1 MKNSNSVKEIE
12 NKIFKQQKSMQQFV
26 KNIDK
31 VNKLK
36 IRHNSN
42 YLTREQIHDCKKIHE
57 TFACPDVCNIRTR
70 LQMRMGGIPLRLER
84 HLPKTAADETGVF
97 EPLCYDGY

>member
-1 MKNSNSVKEIE
+1 MKNSNSVKENE
-12 NKIFKQQKSMQQFV
+12 NKILKQQKSMQQFV

-42 YLTREQIHDCKKIHE
+42 HLSRILQKKQSAINVE
-57 TFACPDVCNIRTR
+57 INSAIDINRN
-70 LQMRMGGIPLRLER
+70 
-84 HLPKTAADETGVF
+84 
-97 EPLCYDGY
+97 

>member
-42 YLTREQIHDCKKIHE
+42 HLSRILQKKQSAINVE
-57 TFACPDVCNIRTR
+57 RVNVKCC
-70 LQMRMGGIPLRLER
+70 GLR
-84 HLPKTAADETGVF
+84 F
-97 EPLCYDGY
+97 ESAQY